1 MKLNLST
8 LALVALGAAA
18 LSGCGSTGLLNR
30 DRPDEFAVQRQS
42 PLVVP
47 PDFALKP
54 PQQGEPRPA
63 DETLQGQ
70 TLDAL
75 FGGPSARSDIES
87 SALGLAGT
95 SDPSIRST
103 VGDTGTHTV
112 AKGRVTQQILAAP
125 QGDGRDAQATAG
137 AAPAGQAPAGT

>member
-1 MKLNLST
+1 MRQSSLMSKAPKLAMAMVGG
-8 LALVALGAAA
+8 ALL
-18 LSGCGSTGLLNR
+18 LSGCSSGGLFNR

-54 PQQGEPRPA
+54 PQQGVPRPA

-75 FGGPSARSDIES
+75 FGGPAPRSEIES
-87 SALGLAGT
+87 SALGMAGT
-95 SDPSIRST
+95 AAPSIRST

-112 AKGRVTQQILAAP
+112 AKGRLTRQILSAP
-125 QGDGRDAQATAG
+125 EGDGQDAQVAIG
-137 AAPAGQAPAGT
+137 S